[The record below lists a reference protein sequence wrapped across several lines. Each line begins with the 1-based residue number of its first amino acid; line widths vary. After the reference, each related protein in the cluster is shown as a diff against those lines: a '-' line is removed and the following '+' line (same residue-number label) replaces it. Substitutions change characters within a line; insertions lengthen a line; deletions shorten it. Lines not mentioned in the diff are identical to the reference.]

1 MTTEAACLTLS
12 GIEPHNP
19 WEAISAFIKSVRLR
33 RAEDAILWLT
43 CLWMTP
49 KERNRIQQRVLYE
62 AAEDGLSTSVIEKVC
77 DWFGSPQR
85 KSLEA
90 AAAEV
95 LRICSTANWWGQA
108 DGREYI
114 YAWRRAELNAPDF
127 KKVSMDGLYDI
138 MRSAIENKELTRGL
152 AAFNA
157 VYGRRKELKP
167 KALAELLL
175 SWSAAYGG
183 EQAQRLARAY
193 AQHASTFYLDGNVSA
208 QSYYA
213 MIHGEFGEQ
222 VSPEISAE
230 VVERILDQAM
240 EQLRAGIPIPSFAL
254 DGVHTRGGGDR
265 RFAGIVRYMS
275 GCCRAYEHFGRLS
288 PEDDWLPEFLSLP
301 DEK

>member
-1 MTTEAACLTLS
+1 MTKETDRLTLS

-43 CLWMTP
+43 CLWLTP
-49 KERNRIQQRVLYE
+49 KERKRIQQRVLYE
-62 AAEDGLSTSVIEKVC
+62 GAEDNLSTPVIEKVC

-95 LRICSTANWWGQA
+95 LRICGTANWWGQA
-108 DGREYI
+108 DGRDYI
-114 YAWRRAELNAPDF
+114 YAWHRAELNPPNF
-127 KKVSMDGLYDI
+127 KKISMEGLYDI
-138 MRSAIENKELTRGL
+138 MLSAIENKELTLGL

-157 VYGRRKELKP
+157 VYGRRKDLKP
-167 KALAELLL
+167 KVLAELLL
-175 SWSAAYGG
+175 SWSEAYGG
-183 EQAQRLARAY
+183 QQAQRLARAY
-193 AQHASTFYLDGNVSA
+193 AQHSTTFYLDGNVSA

-213 MIHGEFGEQ
+213 MVHGEFGEQ
-222 VSPEISAE
+222 GSPEISAE
-230 VVERILDQAM
+230 VVEQMLAQAM
-240 EQLRAGIPIPSFAL
+240 ERLKAGVPIPSFAL

-288 PEDDWLPEFLSLP
+288 PDDVWLPEFLSLP
-301 DEK
+301 DGR